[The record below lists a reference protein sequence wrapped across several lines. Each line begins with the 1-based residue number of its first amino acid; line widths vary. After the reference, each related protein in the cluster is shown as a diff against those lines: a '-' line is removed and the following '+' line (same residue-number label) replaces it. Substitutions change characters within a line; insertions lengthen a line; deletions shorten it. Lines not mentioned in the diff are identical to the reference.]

1 MGWITEEAAQ
11 GTLEGNGIVLRHEC
25 DGGYKTL
32 NWSRLIELCT
42 MKNGAYGIQINF
54 FYFNFFCKSQ

>member
-32 NWSRLIELCT
+32 NWSRLIELCA
-42 MKNGAYGIQINF
+42 MKNGA
-54 FYFNFFCKSQ
+54 